1 MNLKGWKTKTI
12 GIIIITSLTSCSVTY
27 VKGDSNDVRTKI
39 DNKQK
44 IDSMQLLK
52 NNIKPPK
59 KW

>member
-1 MNLKGWKTKTI
+1 MK
-12 GIIIITSLTSCSVTY
+12 IITTLIILTSLTSCSVTY
-27 VKGDSNDVRTKI
+27 IKGDSNDVRTKI